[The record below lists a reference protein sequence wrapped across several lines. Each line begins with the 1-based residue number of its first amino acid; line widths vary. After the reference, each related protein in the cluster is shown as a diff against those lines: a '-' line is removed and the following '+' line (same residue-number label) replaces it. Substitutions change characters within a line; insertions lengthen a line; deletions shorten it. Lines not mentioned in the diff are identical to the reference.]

1 MIPILSNFSRCLTHA
16 HALTLI
22 ICLFSR
28 EPDEKFRPLNIFHD
42 FFVEFW
48 NGTNWKIPLRVLTKT
63 LKNTKVR
70 LYTILYIYQKYTAAV
85 QGCQAA

>member
-1 MIPILSNFSRCLTHA
+1 MLWKFDYKKTLAMIPILSNFSRCLTHA

-42 FFVEFW
+42 FFVEF
-48 NGTNWKIPLRVLTKT
+48 
-63 LKNTKVR
+63 
-70 LYTILYIYQKYTAAV
+70 
-85 QGCQAA
+85 